1 MSAITAIFYRTGKNI
16 EPEIIDQMTTKLSHR
31 GPDDSGVWCEG
42 PMGLGHQMLWTT
54 PESVNEKLPF
64 FEEDTGLVITADARI
79 DNRNE
84 LSKLLGVED
93 HDNIPDTYFI
103 LRAYEKWKEK
113 CPEYLLGDFAF
124 VIWDPNDETLF
135 CARDH
140 MGVKPFY
147 YYLSDNLFVCASELK
162 AFFDIP
168 QIKLKL
174 NEEKIGLFL
183 MEIEDNK
190 STFYKN
196 IYSLTPAHSVIIT
209 KDQNKFRKYWELD
222 PDLEISL
229 NSEDEYIA
237 TFLKIFEESINCRLR
252 SEFSIGFD
260 LSGGLDSSSIVC
272 MVKHLITKQAIK
284 LKKINTFSFVSSKSK
299 NNSEYNYIKKVTNM
313 DNIVPNFIPNDTI
326 GLLKDFKTILDYQDQ
341 PFYSPFLVNM
351 WNLCKKIHEN
361 EVRIQLRGTG
371 GDAVISYGTFYFRE
385 LAVNFKWIKLM
396 NEIRNYS
403 KITKSNSFQIILD
416 IIFSLIPDK
425 IKNLGTSNKER
436 RPGTTILEKEFA
448 KKIDAEQIL
457 NRLFW
462 EPVSEAN
469 SYKKYHHF
477 IINRFSDLYELEEM
491 DNIFAKHNIEPRYP
505 FLDKRLIEFCY
516 SLPTDMK
523 VKFGWSR
530 YILRI
535 AMDGILP
542 QEIQWRPFKAEA
554 NNIYQNNFLINEK
567 KEIERII
574 NEKSEIIAN
583 YVNLEKIQTIQKK
596 FNQGIY
602 NNNLLYI
609 WLVTQLSLWL
619 QYIKLDDEY

>member
-16 EPEIIDQMTTKLSHR
+16 EPEIINQMNTKLSHR

-64 FEEDTGLVITADARI
+64 FEEDTGLIITADARI

-124 VIWDPNDETLF
+124 VIWDPNNETLF

-196 IYSLTPAHSVIIT
+196 IYSLTPAHSVTIT

-284 LKKINTFSFVSSKSK
+284 MKKINTFSFVSSKSK

-385 LAVNFKWIKLM
+385 LAVNFKWITLM

-448 KKIDAEQIL
+448 KKIKAEQIL

>member
-1 MSAITAIFYRTGKNI
+1 
-16 EPEIIDQMTTKLSHR
+16 
-31 GPDDSGVWCEG
+31 
-42 PMGLGHQMLWTT
+42 
-54 PESVNEKLPF
+54 
-64 FEEDTGLVITADARI
+64 
-79 DNRNE
+79 
-84 LSKLLGVED
+84 
-93 HDNIPDTYFI
+93 
-103 LRAYEKWKEK
+103 
-113 CPEYLLGDFAF
+113 
-124 VIWDPNDETLF
+124 
-135 CARDH
+135 
-140 MGVKPFY
+140 
-147 YYLSDNLFVCASELK
+147 
-162 AFFDIP
+162 
-168 QIKLKL
+168 
-174 NEEKIGLFL
+174 
-183 MEIEDNK
+183 
-190 STFYKN
+190 
-196 IYSLTPAHSVIIT
+196 
-209 KDQNKFRKYWELD
+209 
-222 PDLEISL
+222 
-229 NSEDEYIA
+229 
-237 TFLKIFEESINCRLR
+237 
-252 SEFSIGFD
+252 
-260 LSGGLDSSSIVC
+260 
-272 MVKHLITKQAIK
+272 
-284 LKKINTFSFVSSKSK
+284 
-299 NNSEYNYIKKVTNM
+299 
-313 DNIVPNFIPNDTI
+313 
-326 GLLKDFKTILDYQDQ
+326 
-341 PFYSPFLVNM
+341 
-351 WNLCKKIHEN
+351 
-361 EVRIQLRGTG
+361 
-371 GDAVISYGTFYFRE
+371 
-385 LAVNFKWIKLM
+385 M

-448 KKIDAEQIL
+448 KKIKAEQIL

>member
-16 EPEIIDQMTTKLSHR
+16 EPEIINQMNTKLSHR

>member
-16 EPEIIDQMTTKLSHR
+16 EPEIINQMTTKLSHR

-64 FEEDTGLVITADARI
+64 FEEDTGLIITADARI

-124 VIWDPNDETLF
+124 VIWDPNNETLF

-196 IYSLTPAHSVIIT
+196 IYSLTPAHSVTIT

-222 PDLEISL
+222 PDLKISL

-385 LAVNFKWIKLM
+385 LAVNFKWITLM

-619 QYIKLDDEY
+619 QYIKLDEEY

>member
-16 EPEIIDQMTTKLSHR
+16 EPEIINQMNTKLSHR

-64 FEEDTGLVITADARI
+64 FEEDTGLIITADARI

-124 VIWDPNDETLF
+124 VIWDPNNETLF

-196 IYSLTPAHSVIIT
+196 IYSLTPAHSVTIT

-284 LKKINTFSFVSSKSK
+284 MKKINTFSFVSSKSK

-448 KKIDAEQIL
+448 KKIKAEQIL

>member
-371 GDAVISYGTFYFRE
+371 GGCSYLLWYF
-385 LAVNFKWIKLM
+385 
-396 NEIRNYS
+396 
-403 KITKSNSFQIILD
+403 
-416 IIFSLIPDK
+416 
-425 IKNLGTSNKER
+425 
-436 RPGTTILEKEFA
+436 
-448 KKIDAEQIL
+448 
-457 NRLFW
+457 LF
-462 EPVSEAN
+462 
-469 SYKKYHHF
+469 
-477 IINRFSDLYELEEM
+477 
-491 DNIFAKHNIEPRYP
+491 
-505 FLDKRLIEFCY
+505 
-516 SLPTDMK
+516 
-523 VKFGWSR
+523 
-530 YILRI
+530 
-535 AMDGILP
+535 
-542 QEIQWRPFKAEA
+542 
-554 NNIYQNNFLINEK
+554 
-567 KEIERII
+567 
-574 NEKSEIIAN
+574 
-583 YVNLEKIQTIQKK
+583 
-596 FNQGIY
+596 
-602 NNNLLYI
+602 
-609 WLVTQLSLWL
+609 
-619 QYIKLDDEY
+619 

>member
-505 FLDKRLIEFCY
+505 FLEKRLIEFCY

>member
-1 MSAITAIFYRTGKNI
+1 MSAITAIFYRMGKNI